1 MEYEGRFSTLSWI
14 MLVPVIPAVVMVWL
28 TGLDAP
34 QPVAELELPPFARS
48 AALFRTILEKNAFGF
63 KSSTLEVDA
72 KTEVKGSN
80 PEKVI

>member
-1 MEYEGRFSTLSWI
+1 MPEVG
-14 MLVPVIPAVVMVWL
+14 MVWL

-48 AALFRTILEKNAFGF
+48 AALFRTILEKNALGL
-63 KSSTLEVDA
+63 KSSTLVVDV